1 MTTVRI
7 HHREYEIRAEDTA
20 YLEELA
26 AILDRKMAEVAAQT
40 PTVDTLKVAVLA
52 ALNLADDWLSAE
64 KKLEAFRQDVTERAQ
79 RLLSRLLEVEAAV
92 ARGPSSL
99 E

>member
-1 MTTVRI
+1 
-7 HHREYEIRAEDTA
+7 
-20 YLEELA
+20 
-26 AILDRKMAEVAAQT
+26 MAEVAEQT
-40 PTVDTLKVAVLA
+40 PAVDTLKVAVLA

-64 KKLEAFRQDVTERAQ
+64 KKLETFRRDVTERAQ
-79 RLLSRLLEVEAAV
+79 RLLSRLLEAEAAA

>member
-1 MTTVRI
+1 
-7 HHREYEIRAEDTA
+7 
-20 YLEELA
+20 
-26 AILDRKMAEVAAQT
+26 MAEVAAQT

-64 KKLEAFRQDVTERAQ
+64 KNLETFRRDVTERAQ

>member
-1 MTTVRI
+1 
-7 HHREYEIRAEDTA
+7 
-20 YLEELA
+20 
-26 AILDRKMAEVAAQT
+26 MAEVAAQT

-64 KKLEAFRQDVTERAQ
+64 KKLETFRRDVTERAQ

>member
-1 MTTVRI
+1 
-7 HHREYEIRAEDTA
+7 
-20 YLEELA
+20 
-26 AILDRKMAEVAAQT
+26 MAEVAAQT

-64 KKLEAFRQDVTERAQ
+64 KKLETFRRDVTERAQ
-79 RLLSRLLEVEAAV
+79 RLLSRLLETEAAV

>member
-1 MTTVRI
+1 
-7 HHREYEIRAEDTA
+7 
-20 YLEELA
+20 
-26 AILDRKMAEVAAQT
+26 MAEVAEQT
-40 PTVDTLKVAVLA
+40 PAVDTLKVAVLA

-64 KKLEAFRQDVTERAQ
+64 KNLETFRRDVTERAQ